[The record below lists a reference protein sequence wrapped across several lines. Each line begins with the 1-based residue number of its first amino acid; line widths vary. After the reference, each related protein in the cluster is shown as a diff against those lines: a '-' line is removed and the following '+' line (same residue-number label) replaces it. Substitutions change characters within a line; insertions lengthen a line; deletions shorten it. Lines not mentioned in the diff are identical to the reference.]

1 MIELRKKFL
10 DISVSS
16 SQSVPAATQSVPAAT
31 QSVPAVAQPVPA
43 ATQPG
48 AVQPQAQPT
57 NIMDINSI
65 LNR

>member
-16 SQSVPAATQSVPAAT
+16 SQSVPAVA